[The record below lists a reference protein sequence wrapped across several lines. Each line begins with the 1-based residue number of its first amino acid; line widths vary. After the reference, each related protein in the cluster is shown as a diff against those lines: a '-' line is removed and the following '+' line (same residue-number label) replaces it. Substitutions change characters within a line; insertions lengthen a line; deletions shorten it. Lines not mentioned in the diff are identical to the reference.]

1 MPSRTE
7 LFRHVLHAT
16 DFSAA
21 SRKAFAAAVDVART
35 NRAALTIVHV
45 LAPVVPVVAG
55 EGMVLPETYA
65 QMEASVRMAAQKQL
79 DRLLARA
86 RDGGVQA
93 SGLLL
98 TGVPH
103 EAIVRT
109 AKSKRAD
116 LLVIGTHGRTGLA
129 RLFLGSVATRVLAL
143 ASCPVLTVR
152 GR

>member
-1 MPSRTE
+1 MAARPA
-7 LFRHVLHAT
+7 LFRHIVHAT

-21 SRKAFAAAVDVART
+21 SRKAFATAVAIART
-35 NRAALTIVHV
+35 HRASLTIAHV
-45 LAPVVPVVAG
+45 LAPVVPVTPG
-55 EGMVLPETYA
+55 EGFVLPDTYE
-65 QMEASVRMAAQKQL
+65 QMEAATRAAAQKQL

-103 EAIVRT
+103 DAIVR
-109 AKSKRAD
+109 AGKSKRAD

-129 RLFLGSVATRVLAL
+129 RLFLGSVASRVLAL
-143 ASCPVLTVR
+143 APCPVLTVR
-152 GR
+152 GG